1 MSRELVVITKKKVRE
16 FTKVIK
22 KILMPPLTKRHYT
35 ALNGQIKS
43 NQLEV

>member
-1 MSRELVVITKKKVRE
+1 MNRELVVITKKKVRE

-22 KILMPPLTKRHYT
+22 NILMPPLTKRHYT
-35 ALNGQIKS
+35 VLKGQIKL